1 MSGSVICG
9 TLYDVGTPIEVAI
22 LAAFG
27 PLVALGTTKLVRRI
41 GIDEPKVIPL
51 ALGPGIVGA
60 VATGF
65 IAWGTKTGGYPGL
78 KGDFALQHAEIT
90 PWWQLAGV
98 VVVMLIAAVPC
109 LLMCLGFERFGK
121 GLRVTEAEEI
131 AGMDATFWGVP
142 NEADES
148 LDPGYVPAGG
158 GQAAR
163 TPVVAGD

>member
-1 MSGSVICG
+1 VICG

-27 PLVALGTTKLVRRI
+27 PLVALGTTNLVRRL

-60 VATGF
+60 IATGF

-78 KGDFALQHAEIT
+78 EGAYALQHSEIT

-98 VVVMLIAAVPC
+98 VVVMLIAGVPC

-121 GLRVTEAEEI
+121 GLRVTEAEEL
-131 AGMDATFWGVP
+131 AGMDETFWGIH
-142 NEADES
+142 NDDEEV
-148 LDPGYVPAGG
+148 LDRDYVPSGAGD
-158 GQAAR
+158 AATTR
-163 TPVVAGD
+163 PPVVAGD